1 MKIPAPRRP
10 VRGSRTGRPIMALL
24 DLLGRRMALR
34 VLWELSR
41 LDQGCTFRALQTAAE
56 TNPSVLNSRLKE
68 LRAAGLVLHDDAG
81 YRLSAEGKALLQL
94 ILPLHAWAES
104 WSARSSAET
113 QDRRSSTSDAAGTK
127 ARISNAKR
135 RRVPPR
141 RSG

>member
-1 MKIPAPRRP
+1 MKISLPGRP

-24 DLLGRRMALR
+24 DLLGRRMTLR
-34 VLWELSR
+34 VLWELSQR
-41 LDQGCTFRALQTAAE
+41 DQGWTFRALQAAAD

-94 ILPLHAWAES
+94 ILPLHAWAET

-113 QDRRSSTSDAAGTK
+113 KDLRSAASDAPGAK
-127 ARISNAKR
+127 AQAKGAR
-135 RRVPPR
+135 KRRVPLR
-141 RSG
+141 RSH